1 MRSLENIRNQSFPV
15 KTIDDWKEQAEKSL
29 KGKKIEL
36 LQSTTYENIV
46 LKPLYT
52 EQDEQQVP
60 DYPGGSDFRR
70 GIAPLG
76 YVTDEWKVAQKISYR
91 TPEELKQK
99 LQEALEKG
107 QTAISFEVSKTNSF
121 PDLLAGLE
129 KKYPFAINARW
140 ELNDMLKNL
149 AGQYSDGTILTG
161 YIGNDPVSLFAEV
174 GAIQEELLK
183 ERTSQILQADGK
195 FPDLRTVLVDTT
207 PYHNGGANAVQEL
220 GIAAATGVY
229 YLQELLDNG
238 MNIEKALS
246 KMIFQFSIGSNF
258 FMELSKLR
266 AARVLWKRIA
276 ELYGAEAEARGM
288 QIAATTSSFTKTN
301 FDSHVN
307 ILRSANEAFA
317 AVLGGAQYLHVE
329 PFNELTG
336 PTSFSERIARNIQLI
351 LKEEAHL
358 QKVVD
363 PAGGSWYVETLTNQL
378 AENAWGFFKEI
389 EAAGGILE
397 ALKSNW
403 LQQQIAAVYEK
414 KNLDI
419 QIRKQSIVGTNV
431 YAKLDE
437 AVPSQKQLMKIAA
450 ATKDFEAIPQHRLAE
465 PYEELRFKANQ
476 LQETTGAAPSVGML
490 CLGELKQHKPRLDFM
505 KGFLAAGGIHPAE
518 SKPVHTIEDA
528 RQFIIDLKTNFVCIC
543 GTNEQYEQ
551 IGHEMLTALKS
562 EFPNLIFLLAGLPEK
577 ELQAQWYEEGLKRF
591 IHVKSNCCETIDE
604 ILSDMEVNSLE
615 QTKA

>member
-29 KGKKIEL
+29 KGKKAEL
-36 LQSTTYENIV
+36 LQSTTYEDIV

-76 YVTDEWKVAQKISYR
+76 YVTDEWKVAQKISYQ

-99 LQEALEKG
+99 LQMAIEKG
-107 QTAISFEVSKTNSF
+107 QTALSFEVSKNNSF

-140 ELNDMLKNL
+140 EQNDILKNL
-149 AGQYSDGTILTG
+149 AGQYSDGTNLTG

-174 GAIQEELLK
+174 GSIQEELLK

-207 PYHNGGANAVQEL
+207 SYHNGGANAVQEL

-266 AARVLWKRIA
+266 AARVLWMRIA

-288 QIAATTSSFTKTN
+288 QIAATTSSFTKTV
-301 FDSHVN
+301 FDHHVN

-317 AVLGGAQYLHVE
+317 AVLGGAQYLHVD

-378 AENAWGFFKEI
+378 AESAWEFFKEI

-397 ALKSNW
+397 TLKSNW
-403 LQQQIAAVYEK
+403 LQQQIATVYEK

-419 QIRKQSIVGTNV
+419 QTRKQSIVGTNV

-437 AVPSQKQLMKIAA
+437 AVPSQNQPIKIAA
-450 ATKDFEAIPQHRLAE
+450 ATKDFEAIPQRRLAG
-465 PYEELRFKANQ
+465 PYEELRFKANL
-476 LQETTGAAPSVGML
+476 LQEKTDAAPSVGML
-490 CLGELKQHKPRLDFM
+490 CLGELKQYKPRLDFM

-551 IGHEMLTALKS
+551 TGHDMLTALKS

-577 ELQAQWYEEGLKRF
+577 ELQAQWYEEGVKQF

>member
-1 MRSLENIRNQSFPV
+1 MENIRNQSFPV

-29 KGKKIEL
+29 KGKKVEL

-52 EQDEQQVP
+52 EQDEQGVP

-76 YVTDEWKVAQKISYR
+76 YVTDEWKVAQKISYQ
-91 TPEELKQK
+91 TTEELKQK

-107 QTAISFEVSKTNSF
+107 QTAISFEVSKNSSF
-121 PDLLAGLE
+121 PDLVAGLE
-129 KKYPFAINARW
+129 EKYPFAINARW
-140 ELNDMLKNL
+140 ELNDILKNL
-149 AGQYSDGTILTG
+149 AGQYSDGTNLTG

-195 FPDLRTVLVDTT
+195 FPDLRTVIVDTT

-220 GIAAATGVY
+220 GIAAATGVK
-229 YLQELLDNG
+229 YLQELLDHG

-288 QIAATTSSFTKTN
+288 QIAATTSSFTKTI

-378 AENAWGFFKEI
+378 AENAWEFFKEI

-437 AVPSQKQLMKIAA
+437 AVPSQKQLMKMAA
-450 ATKDFEAIPQHRLAE
+450 ATKDFEVIPQHRLAE

-476 LQETTGAAPSVGML
+476 LQETTGVAPSVGML

-551 IGHEMLTALKS
+551 IGHEMLIALKS

-577 ELQAQWYEEGLKRF
+577 ELQAQWYEEGIKRF